1 MAPLRFAGVIMLS
14 MPVSEADK
22 GAKNGQY
29 VTRTPLFQYVATTLQ
44 VLDPKCPH

>member
-22 GAKNGQY
+22 GAKKWAICIRNSIVSICGY
-29 VTRTPLFQYVATTLQ
+29 NTTGS
-44 VLDPKCPH
+44 